1 MTTEITLIETIRNSL
16 TGDNITA
23 LSTLLGLS
31 GVSLRDLSG
40 IGKIKN
46 IFKKAAKDYPD
57 GFEDEKVEG
66 IFNDTIIELSEFLK
80 NNHIDS
86 QIFEKISNILFSGIK
101 TKDLLTKEYIKIIS
115 NFSWVD
121 LKVLMLIPKATYDCN
136 NNFDNLVSLKYTK
149 GKEYTDN
156 EIIKLIINKVK
167 TTSNIPEELVQISLN
182 KLEEYNLISQTKI
195 RVIRLIPL
203 EYYLTTSLG
212 EQIKNLLMNTE
223 KSWFLLLS

>member
-16 TGDNITA
+16 TGDNMTA

-57 GFEDEKVEG
+57 GFEDEIVEG

-115 NFSWVD
+115 NLSWVD
-121 LKVLMLIPKATYDCN
+121 LKVLILLPKAIYDYD
-136 NNFDNLVSLKYTK
+136 NNFDNLVCLSYRKTYV
-149 GKEYTDN
+149 DD
-156 EIIKLIINKVK
+156 EIIKLIIDKVK
-167 TTSNIPEELVQISLN
+167 TTTNIPEELVQISLN
-182 KLEEYNLISQTKI
+182 KLEEYNLVSQIKI
-195 RVIRLIPL
+195 RTNNMISK
-203 EYYLTTSLG
+203 EYFLTTSLG
-212 EQIKNLLMNTE
+212 ERVKKLLM
-223 KSWFLLLS
+223 K